1 MTKIFKKTIY
11 YNELIDYWVNNSSF
25 ICNKYKINCHEYC
38 NCFGCVFIGR
48 WGCGR
53 IKDDYCTYCDC
64 HYAHHSRGDYH
75 YVERSNN
82 SNEKSSKSKE
92 IGQNEE
98 KLNQLKKVTDSKLKM
113 NDEKTKNEL
122 KYYENK
128 INNLEKEIKE
138 KKNDVI
144 FSLCI
149 MKICVNKIMKIALN
163 TESIESLGNIYSR
176 N

>member
-1 MTKIFKKTIY
+1 
-11 YNELIDYWVNNSSF
+11 
-25 ICNKYKINCHEYC
+25 
-38 NCFGCVFIGR
+38 
-48 WGCGR
+48 
-53 IKDDYCTYCDC
+53 
-64 HYAHHSRGDYH
+64 
-75 YVERSNN
+75 
-82 SNEKSSKSKE
+82 
-92 IGQNEE
+92 
-98 KLNQLKKVTDSKLKM
+98 M

-163 TESIESLGNIYSR
+163 TEYIKSLEIFIQGIKDKFKFDGQKKIIVELKQEIESLSDEDIYLKYKDKID
-176 N
+176 NFLFK

>member
-1 MTKIFKKTIY
+1 MS
-11 YNELIDYWVNNSSF
+11 D
-25 ICNKYKINCHEYC
+25 
-38 NCFGCVFIGR
+38 
-48 WGCGR
+48 
-53 IKDDYCTYCDC
+53 
-64 HYAHHSRGDYH
+64 
-75 YVERSNN
+75 
-82 SNEKSSKSKE
+82 E
-92 IGQNEE
+92 IEE
-98 KLNQLKKVTDSKLKM
+98 KR
-113 NDEKTKNEL
+113 NEL

-138 KKNDVI
+138 KKNDAL